1 MRKTRSASGRLQTA
15 KLALGLLL
23 CEDEAEADRMAQE
36 LKELNDQRKDMT
48 QAGIDDAAAMVDE
61 LYQDDK
67 VLVVFLPDCHESLAG
82 IVAGRLRERYGKPSF
97 VLTRAEGC
105 AKGSGRSIEA
115 YHMFHALVEVKD
127 LLLKFGGHPMAA
139 GFSLREEDVDEFRRR
154 LNENARERLTDED
167 FIPRVWID
175 VAMPFEYI
183 SESFV
188 KELELLEPYGQGN
201 EKPQFAQKDMVI
213 RSASVMGRNRNVVR
227 LSLVNERGRPR
238 WPRRVWVNRLC
249 F

>member
-1 MRKTRSASGRLQTA
+1 
-15 KLALGLLL
+15 
-23 CEDEAEADRMAQE
+23 
-36 LKELNDQRKDMT
+36 MT

-154 LNENARERLTDED
+154 LNENARERLTEED

-227 LSLVNERGRPR
+227 LSLVNERGVSMNGVVFTEGDLFMEEKGNS
-238 WPRRVWVNRLC
+238 RVMDIIYYPGVNEYNGNRNLQIVVKDWK
-249 F
+249 FH